1 MQRCLV
7 VAPGATI
14 VSTVETTARLG
25 IPCVGIE
32 RLLDV
37 AEARLAVLAPQT
49 SLAEPQLQELHEI
62 RSLVAALAAD
72 LLGEDHPFVSGIT
85 GAGVRQRAV

>member
-7 VAPGATI
+7 VAPGATV

-25 IPCVGIE
+25 IPRVGVE

-37 AEARLAVLAPQT
+37 AEARLAALAPQT
-49 SLAEPQLQELHEI
+49 SLAESQLQELHEI

-72 LLGEDHPFVSGIT
+72 LLGEDHAFVSEIT
-85 GAGVRQRAV
+85 GAGFRQRAV